1 MFDVFDDELK
11 QMFDEQ
17 KNEEKQKLNIA
28 ISLNDPIKSLLKNKY
43 ICLQEDTT
51 LDKIIDEIKKYST
64 GCVLL
69 QNTNQISGILTERDV
84 INKILGRRLNLKNE
98 IVSKYM
104 TKNPECLHLD
114 DPISF
119 ALNKMV
125 SGGFRHIPLI
135 NENNNPLGVISMQD
149 VINQL
154 GDFFFDEII
163 NLPPKP
169 LREQTNREGG

>member
-84 INKILGRRLNLKNE
+84 INKILGRRL
-98 IVSKYM
+98 
-104 TKNPECLHLD
+104 HLD